1 VLNYESALQAL
12 NSVDND
18 CVTPVIERSTLL
30 KIAHDTAAQKMAE
43 RPSLL
48 SAYLT
53 GSVAANE
60 PLLGEATDIDLI
72 LIDAAPPPAREVV
85 KLADQVVLDVQYRS
99 RDEYAHPKELRVHP
113 WRGPELCEPVFLKD
127 PRHFFELAQSSARG
141 QFHRPDHV
149 AARARAFLALARAEL
164 HLSALPGAE
173 PSAPVTLAN
182 FCLAL
187 MYTAN
192 AAMTLTGFPGAGRRL
207 VMKLET
213 AARKLNQPAVYAD
226 FMAIFGGELPAA
238 QAQLLLAD
246 WSAAYQAGQTAD
258 DELIHPARRTVYER
272 GFKALIDADRA
283 AEMEWL
289 LLYTWQ
295 AVMRHLPGNSL
306 HAENW
311 IAFLERLRLAA
322 PVEFRARVA
331 EARAYL
337 EQVDALV
344 ENWADQNGA

>member
-1 VLNYESALQAL
+1 M
-12 NSVDND
+12 
-18 CVTPVIERSTLL
+18 TPVIERSTLL
-30 KIAHDTAAQKMAE
+30 KIAQDTAAQKMAE

-72 LIDAAPPPAREVV
+72 FIDSAPPPAREVV

-113 WRGPELCEPVFLKD
+113 WRGPEMCEPIFLRD

-149 AARARAFLALARAEL
+149 AARARAFIALARTAL
-164 HLSALPGAE
+164 HLSPLPGAE

-182 FCLAL
+182 FCQAL
-187 MYTAN
+187 LNAAN
-192 AAMTLTGFPGAGRRL
+192 AAITLTSFPGVGRRL
-207 VMKLET
+207 VLKLET
-213 AARKLNQPAVYAD
+213 AARKLNQPVVYDD

-246 WSAAYQAGQTAD
+246 WSAAYQAGQTAE

-289 LLYTWQ
+289 MLYTWQ

-311 IAFLERLRLAA
+311 IAFLERLRMAA
-322 PVEFRARVA
+322 PSDFKARVSS
-331 EARAYL
+331 ARTYL
-337 EQVDALV
+337 EKLDALV
-344 ENWADQNGA
+344 EDWADKNGA